1 MMCPVFQ
8 ATSMKLIKSNE
19 IVLGEVEERKVGD
32 QFEYLAKVYRIDGR
46 KVQVETPFFR
56 LRNLCFDTFGQDIKF
71 VKVPMTEWLRHQVRQ
86 IEEGVDNHVRLP
98 DNLEHLGIIMKRM
111 FCNGETANIVTSKFL
126 KFIPCDDNGN
136 ILTQDS
142 ADPEHILDTEF
153 SFRIEFPH
161 VYMGTHKN
169 GQTVSCSA
177 RVMAI
182 KYKTKA
188 KEEEE
193 DSDTQLIDDTEVK
206 TMSQSK
212 LTAEEMAKVS
222 KLKPKLKRL
231 NERLVTAK

>member
-56 LRNLCFDTFGQDIKF
+56 LRNLCFDTFSQDIKY
-71 VKVPMTEWLRHQVRQ
+71 VKVPMTEWLRDQIRQ

-98 DNLEHLGIIMKRM
+98 DNLEHLGIIMKKM
-111 FCNGETANIVTSKFL
+111 FCNGETANIVISKFL

-136 ILTQDS
+136 ILMQDS
-142 ADPEHILDTEF
+142 EDPEHILDTEF

-169 GQTVSCSA
+169 GQTVSCSS

-188 KEEEE
+188 KEE
-193 DSDTQLIDDTEVK
+193 DSDTESVDDTEVE
-206 TMSQSK
+206 TVSQSK
-212 LTAEEMAKVS
+212 LTPEELAKVS